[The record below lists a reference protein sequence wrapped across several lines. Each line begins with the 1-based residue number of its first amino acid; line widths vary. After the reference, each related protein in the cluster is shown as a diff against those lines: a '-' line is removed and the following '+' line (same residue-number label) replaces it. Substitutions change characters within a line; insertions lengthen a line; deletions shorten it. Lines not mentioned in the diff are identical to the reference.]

1 MSNFYQIP
9 LIASQ
14 QSFTITLNGVAYSMR
29 LIFCDDPTAGWIL
42 DIGDSNGLPILCGI
56 PLKIG
61 INLLQQYSYLGLGG
75 GLMAVL
81 SGDNLSIG
89 YTDLSVNAQLY
100 FVVTT

>member
-14 QSFTITLNGVAYSMR
+14 QSFTITLGGNVYTLR

-42 DIGDSNGLPILCGI
+42 DIGDSGGVPILCGI
-56 PLKIG
+56 PLKTG
-61 INLLQQYSYLGLGG
+61 INLLEQYEYLNFGG

-81 SGDNLSIG
+81 SGDNTSIG
-89 YTDLSVNAQLY
+89 FTDLGSNGQLY
-100 FVVTT
+100 FVTTP